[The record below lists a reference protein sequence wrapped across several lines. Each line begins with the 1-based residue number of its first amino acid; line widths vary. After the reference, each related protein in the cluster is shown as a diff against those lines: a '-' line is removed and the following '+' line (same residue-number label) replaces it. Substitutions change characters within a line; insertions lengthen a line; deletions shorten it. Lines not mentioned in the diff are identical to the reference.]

1 MSFHVASACLRRP
14 KPWRIPPLKHRHQPF
29 TTPSFR
35 IARPITP
42 KQPISIS
49 TAVSYAAFSRFTV
62 SVLPLAHLERKYQ
75 NNNTDI
81 STPQDIEIQK
91 GEPSNLKIIR
101 ILDRILDWLDNWL
114 LEPILICKR
123 FFHVLLL
130 FSPIVIALPI
140 IFIGKRYPEEHDERT
155 GTLWWYDLVM
165 NQMELAGPTFI
176 KVIFNPGQS
185 KFRM

>member
-29 TTPSFR
+29 TTPSFH

-42 KQPISIS
+42 KQRISIS
-49 TAVSYAAFSRFTV
+49 TAVSYAAFSRFTM
-62 SVLPLAHLERKYQ
+62 SALPLAHLERKYQ
-75 NNNTDI
+75 NNSTDI

-91 GEPSNLKIIR
+91 GEPSNRKVIR
-101 ILDRILDWLDNWL
+101 ILDRILDWLDTWL

-130 FSPIVIALPI
+130 FSPIAIALPI
-140 IFIGKRYPEEHDERT
+140 IFIGERHPEEHDERT

-176 KVIFNPGQS
+176 KVCLTLANPN
-185 KFRM
+185 FCM